1 MDHEVKSYVL
11 RRSEDSESPSK
22 LSLDYAQAL
31 NPQQLSAVTAED
43 GPALVI
49 AGAGSGKTRT
59 LIYRVAYLI
68 DKGVDPG
75 SILLVTFTRKSAQEM
90 LHRAGLL
97 IGSRS
102 ERVFG
107 GTFHSVANALLRQHG
122 RAIGIEPSFTIL
134 DRGDSEDLI
143 NLLRAEHGLSEK
155 EKRFPRKGT
164 IAEIFSK
171 CVNTL
176 QSLDDIVLAEFPH
189 FFEHLE
195 ALEKLWR
202 AYETEKRTR
211 QLLDYDDLLVKLR
224 DLLSSVESVRQ
235 SVSYRFRYILVDEY
249 QDTNRLQADIIRK
262 LASGHDNVMVVG
274 DDSQSIYAF
283 RGATFR
289 NIMDFPPSFRAAG
302 CTNWRRTTE
311 VLSRS

>member
-1 MDHEVKSYVL
+1 MDREVKSYVL

-122 RAIGIEPSFTIL
+122 RA
-134 DRGDSEDLI
+134 DRD
-143 NLLRAEHGLSEK
+143 
-155 EKRFPRKGT
+155 
-164 IAEIFSK
+164 
-171 CVNTL
+171 
-176 QSLDDIVLAEFPH
+176 
-189 FFEHLE
+189 
-195 ALEKLWR
+195 
-202 AYETEKRTR
+202 
-211 QLLDYDDLLVKLR
+211 
-224 DLLSSVESVRQ
+224 
-235 SVSYRFRYILVDEY
+235 
-249 QDTNRLQADIIRK
+249 
-262 LASGHDNVMVVG
+262 
-274 DDSQSIYAF
+274 
-283 RGATFR
+283 
-289 NIMDFPPSFRAAG
+289 
-302 CTNWRRTTE
+302 
-311 VLSRS
+311 

>member
-102 ERVFG
+102 ER
-107 GTFHSVANALLRQHG
+107 A
-122 RAIGIEPSFTIL
+122 PST
-134 DRGDSEDLI
+134 
-143 NLLRAEHGLSEK
+143 
-155 EKRFPRKGT
+155 T
-164 IAEIFSK
+164 
-171 CVNTL
+171 
-176 QSLDDIVLAEFPH
+176 
-189 FFEHLE
+189 
-195 ALEKLWR
+195 W
-202 AYETEKRTR
+202 TR
-211 QLLDYDDLLVKLR
+211 HR
-224 DLLSSVESVRQ
+224 D
-235 SVSYRFRYILVDEY
+235 
-249 QDTNRLQADIIRK
+249 
-262 LASGHDNVMVVG
+262 
-274 DDSQSIYAF
+274 
-283 RGATFR
+283 
-289 NIMDFPPSFRAAG
+289 
-302 CTNWRRTTE
+302 
-311 VLSRS
+311 